1 MLRPVPT
8 ADTPEKSCL
17 RKGRAKHDLFLH
29 YIYVK
34 GVAMTPEEYLKQI
47 KVFSN
52 RHHELTWFTA
62 EVAYY
67 AAAGRVLD
75 SLKGHLRLGCGIDN
89 GKILCEL
96 GWLLKSLVELCACTM
111 SHGEFLM
118 HNWSSSRE
126 MVPAGVNGCA
136 NGILNMIRA
145 GETGRRVHFLA
156 NACSHLGFD
165 FGAVAL
171 QNLEDLKN
179 ENGAVK

>member
-1 MLRPVPT
+1 
-8 ADTPEKSCL
+8 
-17 RKGRAKHDLFLH
+17 
-29 YIYVK
+29 
-34 GVAMTPEEYLKQI
+34 MTPEEYLKQI
-47 KVFSN
+47 KLFSN

-75 SLKGHLRLGCGIDN
+75 SLRGHLRLGCGIDN
-89 GKILCEL
+89 NKILREL
-96 GWLLKSLVELCACTM
+96 GSLLKALTELCVCTV

-136 NGILNMIRA
+136 NSILNMIRA
-145 GETGRRVHFLA
+145 GETGRRAHFLA

-165 FGAVAL
+165 FGAVAR
-171 QNLEDLKN
+171 QSLEDIKN
-179 ENGAVK
+179 EIFDIEHVPKSKSDTS